1 MLKLAVIGFGRR
13 TDCVIREIYNYL
25 DGNLE
30 ISGVLDPYEPGV
42 NELLKSYGLTTK
54 FYPDVES
61 LMKNSNADGV
71 VVGTR
76 CNLHTPY
83 AIALEKYN
91 VPIFLEK
98 PVSLNMEDAL
108 SLEKAY
114 KNSKTK
120 VVVSFPLRVS
130 PVCEYVKT
138 RIESGAIGK
147 PNDILAVNYVPY
159 GRVYFEDFYRYYNE
173 YQGLLL
179 QKATHDLDYIEYLM
193 GSPIKS
199 IAATGS
205 FGNIM
210 GGKKLAG
217 LTCEKCDEIFSCK
230 ESHISR
236 RNFQIKN
243 NLPSHL
249 CPFSVD
255 CGNPE
260 EGMNEDSSSV
270 IFEFEN
276 GARGVYTQV
285 FYVTNRAGKRG
296 ATISGYDG
304 TLEFD
309 WYTSKV
315 KYYGHHQDI
324 VESVAI
330 SSGDS
335 HFAGDFSLARNFID
349 VIRGKEESK
358 TPLSVGLS
366 SVYSCLAAKESLKTK
381 KFEQVKQ
388 VGNIAK

>member
-13 TDCVIREIYNYL
+13 TDCVVREIYNHL

-30 ISGVLDPYEPGV
+30 ISGVLDPNEKSAR
-42 NELLKSYGLTTK
+42 ELLKNYGLTAK
-54 FYPDVES
+54 FYPNVES
-61 LMKNSNADGV
+61 LMKNSDADGV

-76 CNLHTPY
+76 CNFHTPY

-91 VPIFLEK
+91 IPIFLEK
-98 PVSLNMEDAL
+98 PVSLTLEDAI
-108 SLEKAY
+108 SLERAY
-114 KNSKTK
+114 NNSKTK

-130 PVCEYVKT
+130 PICEYVKA
-138 RIESGAIGK
+138 RIQAGAIGK

-159 GRVYFEDFYRYYNE
+159 GRVYFEDFYRDYNA

-205 FGNIM
+205 FGNIF
-210 GGKKLAG
+210 GGYKASG
-217 LTCEKCDEIFSCK
+217 LTCEQCDEILSCK
-230 ESHISR
+230 ESHINR
-236 RNFQIKN
+236 RKFQLKTGEK
-243 NLPSHL
+243 SHL

-255 CGNPE
+255 CGNLE

-270 IFEFEN
+270 IFELES

-304 TLEFD
+304 TIEFD
-309 WYTSKV
+309 WYTSNV

-324 VESVAI
+324 AENVNI

-349 VIRGKEESK
+349 VIKGTDESK
-358 TPLSVGLS
+358 TPLSAGLS
-366 SVYSCLAAKESLKTK
+366 SVYSCLSAKESLKTK
-381 KFEQVKQ
+381 RFEAVKQ
-388 VGNIAK
+388 VQQGVK